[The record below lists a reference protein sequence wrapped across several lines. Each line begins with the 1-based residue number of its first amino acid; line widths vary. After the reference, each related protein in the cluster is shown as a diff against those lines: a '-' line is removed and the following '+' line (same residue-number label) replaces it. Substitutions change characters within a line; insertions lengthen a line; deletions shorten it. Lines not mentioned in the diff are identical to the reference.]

1 MDIFRGI
8 LCVCI
13 YVCVRG
19 KGGAT
24 SSEEAQVQPQ
34 TSPNDM
40 WPSRDKRVLPLE
52 LFYAILT
59 RS

>member
-1 MDIFRGI
+1 MCVYI
-8 LCVCI
+8 CVCEGEW
-13 YVCVRG
+13 R